1 MIVLRFRFEIA
12 IKNRNKKKKIELKL
26 NLSHWKN
33 FEFLVAMKRAH
44 TFQSQLEIADW
55 ARITWV
61 HFLDGYR
68 SHTIV
73 ETREYCKSRNNVKK
87 NYFEKQKKCVLDCPT
102 NVRIRPCNKYM
113 RQVDTITTKSRF
125 LFFALSFRFENIR
138 SVMLFWCTEM
148 AARVYFLRVFNR
160 HMISATFFHILF
172 WRRRLWLRLC
182 VWLHRQWF
190 QCIFSFARCQILNQ
204 TRILASILTNL
215 ELTQHPRQI

>member
-12 IKNRNKKKKIELKL
+12 IKNRNKKNKIELKL
-26 NLSHWKN
+26 NLSHGKN

-87 NYFEKQKKCVLDCPT
+87 TILKSKKNVCLTVQRTYEYDRVT
-102 NVRIRPCNKYM
+102 NTCG
-113 RQVDTITTKSRF
+113 KSTQ
-125 LFFALSFRFENIR
+125 SQPN
-138 SVMLFWCTEM
+138 
-148 AARVYFLRVFNR
+148 RVFC
-160 HMISATFFHILF
+160 S
-172 WRRRLWLRLC
+172 LRC
-182 VWLHRQWF
+182 RFVSK
-190 QCIFSFARCQILNQ
+190 IFVL
-204 TRILASILTNL
+204 
-215 ELTQHPRQI
+215 